1 MVELEGEER
10 GGIKIGWKMEG
21 EKEKEMVNRVKELE
35 RRLEKKEREDSKRN
49 IIIKG
54 LEVKKGKEGRRLRN
68 FRKNRS

>member
-10 GGIKIGWKMEG
+10 GGIKVGWKMEG
-21 EKEKEMVNRVKELE
+21 EKEKEMGNRVKELE

-54 LEVKKGKEGRRLRN
+54 LEVKEGKEGRRLRN